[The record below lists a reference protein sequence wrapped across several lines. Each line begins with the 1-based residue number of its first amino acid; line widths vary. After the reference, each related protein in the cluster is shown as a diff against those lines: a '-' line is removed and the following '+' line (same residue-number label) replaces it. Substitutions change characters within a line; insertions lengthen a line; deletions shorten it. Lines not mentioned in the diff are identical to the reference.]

1 MPFWNPFTS
10 YYNFPFFPYMQIQ
23 CLNGVRIHFNTF
35 TAFQWKMQTPTKM
48 TWPASY
54 RLMVFRIRNLL
65 YVLYLLLSN
74 VFFSRVRS
82 TQSSVAFN
90 SLFLLATFKFLIIKR
105 LLFVS
110 ALIYLHLSVHL
121 ISTVLLGVIAFVF
134 HATSFKYRKLQ
145 SWIATT

>member
-1 MPFWNPFTS
+1 MPFWNPFTT

-35 TAFQWKMQTPTKM
+35 TAFGM
-48 TWPASY
+48 PAPY

-65 YVLYLLLSN
+65 YVLLTN

-105 LLFVS
+105 RVFVS
-110 ALIYLHLSVHL
+110 ALIYSHLLVYL
-121 ISTVLLGVIAFVF
+121 ISTVLLGVIAFFF

-145 SWIATT
+145 SSIAKT